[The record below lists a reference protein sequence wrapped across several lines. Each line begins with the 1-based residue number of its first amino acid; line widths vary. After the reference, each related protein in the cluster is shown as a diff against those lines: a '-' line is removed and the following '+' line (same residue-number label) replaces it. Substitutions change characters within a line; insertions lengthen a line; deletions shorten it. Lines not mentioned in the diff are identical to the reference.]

1 MLVNEII
8 FLMKRPTQKDVAD
21 LAGVSRGTVS
31 MVLNGQT
38 SGRVPISEETRNRVV
53 AAAEKIGYAP
63 NPVAQML
70 AKGQNHIVGV
80 FVYSDVFPYQ
90 QTDYFFPYLS
100 GIQHAA
106 IHQNYNVLLFTQNHH
121 QPDAAQVYEN
131 SMNTLRLADGC
142 IFMGTHTN
150 RNELA
155 RLCEEN
161 YPFVYVGRREIDD
174 HQINWVINDYRSG
187 AIEVMQHLIDFNHR
201 TIGFVANTLHLEPQQ
216 DKLAGCYHVLKDH
229 PEAELTNF
237 GYNTREKQEE
247 LMDSIVTKKLTAL
260 ICDDNI
266 TFYRILEILKTL
278 DIRIPEDLS
287 IVSLTTAEIDRV
299 YGLHPTH
306 LNLDRPAIGEKA
318 VEVLI
323 QLIGGEIEAPQQIMM
338 PAHFVAGDTT
348 GPCPT

>member
-1 MLVNEII
+1 
-8 FLMKRPTQKDVAD
+8 MKRPTQKDVAD

-38 SGRVPISEETRNRVV
+38 TGRVPISEETRNRVL

-121 QPDAAQVYEN
+121 SSDAVQVYEN

-142 IFMGTHTN
+142 IFMGTNTN
-150 RNELA
+150 RAELA
-155 RLCEEN
+155 RLSEEN
-161 YPFVYVGRREIDD
+161 YPFVYVGRREIED

-187 AIEVMQHLIDFNHR
+187 AIELTRHLIEFKHR
-201 TIGFVANTLHLEPQQ
+201 KFGFVANTLHLEPQQ
-216 DKLAGCYHVLKDH
+216 DKLAGCHYVLNDYPDSK
-229 PEAELTNF
+229 LINF
-237 GYNTREKQEE
+237 GYNTYDKREQ
-247 LMDSIVTKKLTAL
+247 LIDSILKKEITAL

-299 YGLHPTH
+299 YGLSPTH
-306 LNLDRPAIGEKA
+306 LNLDRPTIGEKA

-323 QLIGGEIEAPQQIMM
+323 QLIEDEITSPQQIMM

-348 GPCPT
+348 GLCPP